1 MVLRGCAHSADKSLG
16 RLFKGGGVQ
25 GQGPC
30 RVWAEPNAACA
41 NKKRPPSHWTE
52 RRRARSHSPVSLK
65 GPLSL
70 PMRRALPL
78 PLPDARSPPLPEGR
92 FQPAAA
98 LLCQIAMGTLSVPR
112 GFHPHYIT
120 SSSAS
125 CQEDFIKG
133 EEKRRRRGSG
143 KPCAMLENFG
153 TEQPDA
159 EKILAGSGWY
169 VFRNMTDESD

>member
-159 EKILAGSGWY
+159 EKSLPAAAGMCSAI
-169 VFRNMTDESD
+169 

>member
-1 MVLRGCAHSADKSLG
+1 MRTARIK
-16 RLFKGGGVQ
+16 
-25 GQGPC
+25 
-30 RVWAEPNAACA
+30 VWAAFSKAVGCRGKAPAGFGRSPTLLAPT
-41 NKKRPPSHWTE
+41 KKRPPSHWTE

-98 LLCQIAMGTLSVPR
+98 PLCQIAMGTLSVPR